1 MTGEAAASRVR
12 AGFYLDSVALMRVSR
27 RVAEL
32 PGVAEAS
39 LTMASPAN
47 KDILREAGLLDPA
60 GAAAGPNDL
69 VIAVR
74 AQDRAA
80 LEAALDAAEAALDR
94 RGADGGGAAPG
105 WRPRSLETALE
116 ALPGANMAIVSV
128 PGEYAAREARRA
140 LERGLNVMLFSDN
153 VAVEDEAAL
162 KDLARARGLLM
173 MGPDCGTAL
182 IAGAPLGFANAV
194 PRGDVGLIAA
204 SGTGLQEISCLIA
217 AAGAGVSHGIG
228 TGGRDLSARVGGRMT
243 LAALDALDDDPATR
257 RIVLVSKP
265 PDPAAADR
273 VARRIA
279 RSGKRFTL
287 CFIGM
292 AARGLP
298 GNAVQAA
305 TLREAAAD
313 ALGDDRVGRT
323 PGGLDLPPPPPASGL
338 RGLFAGGSLCG
349 EAQAVLM
356 GAGLAV
362 ASNAPVPGAAAEGA
376 APPGAALLLDLG
388 ADEYTRGRPH
398 PMIEPAVR
406 AAPLARAMADPEV
419 GVVLVDVVLGYGAH
433 ADPAGE
439 LAAALGPRR
448 AGAPAVIASVCGVEA
463 DPQTRSDQVARLREA
478 GVVVAASNAEAAE
491 AAAAL
496 VSGRAASAAT
506 APARAS
512 QPEQ

>member
-1 MTGEAAASRVR
+1 MTGPVAASRVR

-27 RVAEL
+27 RIADR

-47 KDILREAGLLDPA
+47 KDILREAGLLDPD

-74 AQDRAA
+74 ARDRAA
-80 LEAALDAAEAALDR
+80 LEAALEAAEAALDD
-94 RGADGGGAAPG
+94 RGGDGGAAPG

-153 VAVEDEAAL
+153 VAIEDEAAL
-162 KDLARARGLLM
+162 KDLARARGLLL

-204 SGTGLQEISCLIA
+204 SGTGLQEIACLIA
-217 AAGAGVSHGIG
+217 AAGGGVSHGIG
-228 TGGRDLSARVGGRMT
+228 TGGRDLSAQVGGRMT
-243 LAALDALDDDPATR
+243 LAALDALDADPATR

-273 VARRIA
+273 VAARIA
-279 RSGKRFTL
+279 RSRKRFTL

-292 AARGLP
+292 AARRLP
-298 GNAVQAA
+298 ENAVQAA
-305 TLREAAAD
+305 TLRQAAAD

-323 PGGLDLPPPPPASGL
+323 PGGLDLPPPLTASGL

-356 GAGLAV
+356 EAGLAV
-362 ASNAPVPGAAAEGA
+362 ASNAPVPGAAAPGA

-406 AAPLARAMADPEV
+406 AGPLARAMADPEV
-419 GVVLVDVVLGYGAH
+419 GAVLVDVVLGYGAH

-491 AAAAL
+491 AAAVL